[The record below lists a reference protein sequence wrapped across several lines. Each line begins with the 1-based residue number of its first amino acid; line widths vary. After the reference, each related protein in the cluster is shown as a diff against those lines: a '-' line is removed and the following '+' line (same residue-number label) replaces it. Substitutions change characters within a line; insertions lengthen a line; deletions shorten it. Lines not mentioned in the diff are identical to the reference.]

1 VNPAHL
7 EPVTNAE
14 NVLRG
19 VSPTALNAR
28 KTHCI
33 RGHALEG
40 DNVMRYGRMTGR
52 HCRACHSERAARYYR
67 RDNPPPSKKGRSMN
81 KPTNDERRAER

>member
-1 VNPAHL
+1 LTLDHLCRNRACVNPAHL

-40 DNVMRYGRMTGR
+40 DNVMQYGQMSGR
-52 HCRACHSERAARYYR
+52 HCRACHSERAARYR
-67 RDNPPPSKKGRSMN
+67 RDNPAAKQGR
-81 KPTNDERRAER
+81 PQP